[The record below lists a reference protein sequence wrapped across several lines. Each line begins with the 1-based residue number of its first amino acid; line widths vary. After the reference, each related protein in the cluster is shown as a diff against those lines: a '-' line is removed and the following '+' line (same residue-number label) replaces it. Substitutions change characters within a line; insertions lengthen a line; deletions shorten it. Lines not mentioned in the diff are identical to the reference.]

1 MNVSSERSVSLWMD
15 TAEVAQAVP
24 LGSDE
29 TADVAVVGAGIAGL
43 STAYEL
49 CRLGRSVVVLDRGRL
64 GGGMT
69 ARTSAHLASELDDF
83 YHELIRMR
91 GLDEARLYFQ
101 SQAAALDRIEE
112 IQSAEG
118 IDCDFRR
125 LDGYLFAA
133 RSDDE
138 KLLERELE
146 ACGKIGFAGV
156 AWADGAPLP
165 GAGAERCLRF
175 PNQARFHPLKYLDGL
190 VRCIRRDG
198 GRLFAETP
206 VVGVEEKSGGVTLT
220 TERGNVVSAK
230 AAVIATNSPINDWV
244 AIHTKQAPY
253 RTYVVAGRVPR
264 GSVPD
269 ALIWDTLDPYHYV
282 RLQPADDGH
291 DWLLVGGEDHKTG
304 QADDMDERIARLT
317 EWGGARCPGL
327 GEVEYRW
334 SGQVL
339 EPVDYVSYAGMNP
352 GNKHIFVVTGDS
364 GEGLSNGVAASLVLR
379 DLVRSRE
386 NSWAGV
392 FAPNRVSVKAVKE
405 YVAEN
410 VTMPA
415 NLAEYVTGGDVSSVD
430 ELKPGQGAIVRRGAK
445 KLAAYRDESGN
456 LHVRSATCTHAGCVL
471 HWNPFETCWDCTCHG
486 SQFSIDGEPLN
497 APAMQPLAEADA
509 EAG

>member
-1 MNVSSERSVSLWMD
+1 MD
-15 TAEVAQAVP
+15 TAEVGQAAA

-49 CRLGRSVVVLDRGRL
+49 CRLGQSVVVLDRGRL

-83 YHELIRMR
+83 YHELINMR

-101 SQAAALDRIEE
+101 SQAASLDRIEE
-112 IQSAEG
+112 IQSVEG

-133 RSDDE
+133 RVDDE
-138 KLLERELE
+138 ALLERELE
-146 ACGKIGFAGV
+146 ACEKIGFAGV

-165 GAGAERCLRF
+165 GAGTERCLRF

-206 VVGVEEKSGGVTLT
+206 VVGVEEKGGRVTVT

-269 ALIWDTLDPYHYV
+269 ALVWDTLDPYHYV

-317 EWGGARCPGL
+317 EWGRARYPGL

-339 EPVDYVSYAGMNP
+339 EPVDYVSYAGKNP
-352 GNKHIFVVTGDS
+352 GNEHIFVVTGDS
-364 GEGLSNGVAASLVLR
+364 GEGLSNGVAASLILR
-379 DLVRSRE
+379 DLVRGRE
-386 NSWAGV
+386 NAWAKTY
-392 FAPNRVSVKAVKE
+392 APNRVSVKAAKE

-497 APAMQPLAEADA
+497 APAMQPLVEADA